1 VAAKQLARAALSQW
15 CGERLGSEP
24 ESILFTAG
32 HLSEVRGLRLADG
45 RQVVVKV
52 RRWEDRLVRA
62 FDAKR
67 RFSVGGSRDRP
78 HDNGGRAAVPPRGA
92 VTTAGHRYGKHVS
105 EMVRWIE
112 TRPHVPCGR
121 CR

>member
-1 VAAKQLARAALSQW
+1 MAAKQLARVALSQW

-45 RQVVVKV
+45 RQVVVKL

-62 FDAKR
+62 FDAKKAILSGR
-67 RFSVGGSRDRP
+67 IPRSPSR
-78 HDNGGRAAVPPRGA
+78 
-92 VTTAGHRYGKHVS
+92 
-105 EMVRWIE
+105 
-112 TRPHVPCGR
+112 
-121 CR
+121 